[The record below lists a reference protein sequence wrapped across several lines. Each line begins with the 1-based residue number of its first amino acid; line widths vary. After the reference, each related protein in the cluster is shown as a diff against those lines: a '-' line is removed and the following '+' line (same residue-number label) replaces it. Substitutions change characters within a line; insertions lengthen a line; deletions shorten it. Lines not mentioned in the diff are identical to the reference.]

1 MKVGII
7 GIGILGNA
15 VALRLLDLGYDV
27 TVYNRTQGKTNEVEK
42 KGARV
47 ALSPKGMAEKV
58 EIIIIIVKDAEAVKE
73 ISFGKNGI
81 IEGKNNKLIVADMST
96 IDPVE
101 SKKIAKEFE
110 RYQIKK
116 LEIPVMGGPNVAI
129 TGKLVMMAQDQKI
142 VSINVKKYL
151 KKLQIKYYS

>member
-1 MKVGII
+1 MKIGII

-15 VALRLLDLGYDV
+15 VSLRLLDLGYDV

-42 KGARV
+42 KGAHV
-47 ALSPKGMAEKV
+47 VSSPKMMAEKV
-58 EIIIIIVKDAEAVKE
+58 ELIIIVVKDAEAVKE

-101 SKKIAKEFE
+101 SIGLNSKPF
-110 RYQIKK
+110 
-116 LEIPVMGGPNVAI
+116 
-129 TGKLVMMAQDQKI
+129 D
-142 VSINVKKYL
+142 
-151 KKLQIKYYS
+151 

>member
-1 MKVGII
+1 MK
-7 GIGILGNA
+7 
-15 VALRLLDLGYDV
+15 LR
-27 TVYNRTQGKTNEVEK
+27 K
-42 KGARV
+42 KVHVV

-151 KKLQIKYYS
+151 KKLQIKYYF

>member
-1 MKVGII
+1 MKIGII

-42 KGARV
+42 KGACI
-47 ALSPKGMAEKV
+47 ASSPKMMAEKV

-101 SKKIAKEFE
+101 SKKIAKEFQQH
-110 RYQIKK
+110 QIEK
-116 LEIPVMGGPNVAI
+116 LEIPVMGGPDVAI
-129 TGKLVMMAQDQKI
+129 TGKLVMM
-142 VSINVKKYL
+142 VSGSKNSFNYCKEVFEDRK
-151 KKLQIKYYS
+151 SVV